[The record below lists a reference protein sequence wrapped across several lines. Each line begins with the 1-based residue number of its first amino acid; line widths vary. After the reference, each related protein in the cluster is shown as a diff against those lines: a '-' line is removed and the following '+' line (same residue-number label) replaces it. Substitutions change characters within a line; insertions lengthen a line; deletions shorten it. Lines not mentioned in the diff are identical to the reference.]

1 MVWLVWIGKEG
12 LCLLGAFPWG
22 GGVRLLTKGGSFFED
37 PFFVERTEG
46 GRFRGGIFGG
56 GKWLGG
62 GFAKKR
68 M

>member
-22 GGVRLLTKGGSFFED
+22 GSSVDERGVLFLRILFLLNG
-37 PFFVERTEG
+37 RRG
-46 GRFRGGIFGG
+46 GRFRGGIFG

>member
-22 GGVRLLTKGGSFFED
+22 GSSVDERGVLFLRIL
-37 PFFVERTEG
+37 FFVERAEG